1 MHEVLDQVISLL
13 RGIWLRRWQAII
25 VAWLIAVVGWAV
37 VYTLPKRYEASAR
50 VYIDTQSILK
60 PLMSGLAINTSIEQQ
75 VQVMTRTLLSR
86 PNMEKV
92 ARTSDLNIQAKTPK
106 DMEALVT
113 SLMSNVRLESADRG
127 QENLYR
133 ITYQNSNPASAKS
146 VVQAL
151 LTILVEG
158 SLGSKRQD
166 TDSAKRFIEEQIK
179 IYEQKLVASENQ
191 LKEFKQKHL
200 GMMPG
205 SGGDYFAKLSAS
217 QQSLNEASLALREA
231 ETRRDQLKRQLEG
244 DEPDIGFGSSE
255 SAAINPELDAR
266 IQGLQ
271 KNLDQLRL
279 GYTEQHPDIV
289 NTKRVIAQLEEQK
302 RQEAK
307 VRKPVSAAATQNP
320 YFQQLSL
327 SLAEAEAQAASLRAR
342 VNEYSVRYNTL
353 RQQANMVPQVET
365 DLVQLTR
372 DYEVNKSNYDQLLS
386 RRGSAQMSEDME
398 SKADVIDFKVID
410 PPYVPPNPSFPN
422 RPLLLSLVLL
432 LAMAGGA
439 GVAFLISQVRPV
451 VVDRAGIADLTEYP
465 VLGSVTMVWNNDQLK
480 GRRKKLIVWL
490 ASLGSLVSA
499 YVVLLGISL
508 LLARSGA

>member
-1 MHEVLDQVISLL
+1 MHEVLDQVMSLL

-37 VYTLPKRYEASAR
+37 VYTLPQRYEASAR

-92 ARTSDLNIQAKTPK
+92 ARTSDLNIQAKTAK
-106 DMEALVT
+106 DMEELVT
-113 SLMSNVRLESADRG
+113 SLMSKVRLESADRG

-158 SLGSKRQD
+158 SLGSKRED

-179 IYEQKLVASENQ
+179 IYEQKLTASENL
-191 LKEFKQKHL
+191 LKEFKQKNL

-205 SGGDYFAKLSAS
+205 SGGDYFAKLSAA
-217 QQSLNEASLALREA
+217 QQSVSESSLALREA
-231 ETRRDQLKRQLEG
+231 ETRRDQLKRQLA
-244 DEPDIGFGSSE
+244 DEDPEVTSTGAA
-255 SAAINPELDAR
+255 SAIVNPELDAR

-271 KNLDQLRL
+271 KSLDQLRL

-289 NTKRVIAQLEEQK
+289 NAKRVIAQLEEQK

-307 VRKPVSAAATQNP
+307 VKKPVSAATTQNP
-320 YFQQLSL
+320 YYQQLSL
-327 SLAEAEAQAASLRAR
+327 SLAEAEAQAASLKAR
-342 VNEYSVRYNTL
+342 VNEYSARYNTL

-372 DYEVNKSNYDQLLS
+372 DYEVNKNNYDQLLA

-422 RPLLLSLVLL
+422 RPLLLSAVLL
-432 LAMAGGA
+432 LALAGGA

-451 VVDRAGIADLTEYP
+451 VVDRAGIADLTEFP
-465 VLGSVTMVWNNDQLK
+465 VLGSVTMVWNNDQIR
-480 GRRKKLIVWL
+480 GRRKKLIAWL
-490 ASLGSLVSA
+490 ATLGSLVSA
-499 YVVLLGISL
+499 YVVLLGISF

>member
-1 MHEVLDQVISLL
+1 MHEVIDQVMSLL

-25 VAWLIAVVGWAV
+25 VAWLIAAIGWGV

-60 PLMSGLAINTSIEQQ
+60 PLMSGLAVNTSIEQQ

-106 DMEALVT
+106 DLEELVT
-113 SLMSNVRLESADRG
+113 GLMSKVQLSSDRG
-127 QENLYR
+127 QDNLYR
-133 ITYQNSNPASAKS
+133 ISYENSNPALAKS
-146 VVQAL
+146 VVQSL

-158 SLGSKRQD
+158 SLGNKRQD
-166 TDSAKRFIEEQIK
+166 TESAQRFIEEQIN
-179 IYEQKLVASENQ
+179 IYEQKLVASENL

-205 SGGDYFAKLSAS
+205 SGGDYFAKLSAA
-217 QQSLNEASLALREA
+217 QQSVNEATLALREA
-231 ETRRDQLKRQLEG
+231 ETRRDQLKRQLA
-244 DEPDIGFGSSE
+244 DEDPEVSSE
-255 SAAINPELDAR
+255 GAASVAANPELDTR

-307 VRKPVSAAATQNP
+307 IKKPISAATTQNP
-320 YFQQLSL
+320 YYQQLSL
-327 SLAEAEAQAASLRAR
+327 SLAEAEAQAASLKAR
-342 VNEYSVRYNTL
+342 VSEYSSRYNTL

-372 DYEVNKSNYDQLLS
+372 DYEVNKSNYDQLLA

-432 LAMAGGA
+432 LAIAGGA
-439 GVAFLISQVRPV
+439 GVAFLISQIRPV
-451 VVDRAGIADLTEYP
+451 VVDRSSIADVTEYP
-465 VLGSVTMVWNNDQLK
+465 VLGSVTMVWNNVQLK
-480 GRRKKLIVWL
+480 ERRKKLIAW
-490 ASLGSLVSA
+490 AATIGSLVSA
-499 YVVLLGISL
+499 YGILLGISL